1 MTMRSCV
8 ISLVVPLVCGT
19 CLDSGIPPSERK
31 NLENANGDSYPLGIF
46 VPDWAASWAANVL
59 VATIVEEIFGYNV
72 SLVKGTGTVSGFYA
86 VSGCVDPTAVGDPG
100 CGSGNVTKHHIV
112 MEAWTAGYP
121 LVWETLQNEYAG
133 VAAKN
138 LGNMGYEGLTST
150 FIPKPVQQEAYR
162 TQGMALQYFKY
173 WNASWYQPSKYF
185 ESISVI
191 PSGLT
196 KLCSDSTS
204 VMTDDATMR
213 RHIVFTGDVDGL
225 VYDSTS
231 DSYSARCDD
240 GHWWLSP
247 SCRSNSTLCVPFI
260 TGGVGWGIEELM
272 QKSTKWNMPMA
283 LGVAASWSAYTEFPF
298 LHPKSHFYW
307 WIPDPT
313 FLELEPLQVIYPP
326 TDRRAY
332 SSGDMST
339 AASGISVDKHVSR
352 DLSVLAPN
360 VENFVSNIL
369 VTMAQMNAI
378 LLDQKNTSDSW
389 RETTC
394 RWLRSNQKVWQSWI
408 PDESQCFPGFGLYD
422 TGLDD
427 FTDHRVNASNK
438 IVCQACPSGT
448 FSQPLEDSIGETYI
462 CVPCAKGRSQPL
474 GAATSCSLCKSGEY
488 QDEIGS
494 KTCKR
499 CEIGLYQDELGAE
512 MCKSCPASTTTL
524 GLGSV
529 SQRDCG
535 CKKDTINIDVSGSY
549 NCVPCSE
556 GLTCPL
562 ASTLADLQSGESYL
576 GQQYT
581 PKVQEGY
588 FTTVLA
594 PTEVYRCGTVAACP
608 GGKPGSCSGGLT
620 NTPCAQCRPGATWTG
635 NQCEACEGWRQ
646 VLWAMAVVGIFV
658 FLVLLYY
665 LTSSKVTAKATVLF
679 ATTAS
684 FGMLVMSMQN
694 LGLIGMMTIDWPV
707 DLKGIFSVCQFLLL
721 DIDSYGFSC
730 IAGSVAP
737 IRYLL
742 SALIFPVGVAW
753 LGLCYLL
760 SKLLPAN
767 RRWNGSKTVSTCG
780 AFLQV
785 GFSTMSATS
794 LAPMMCYKHP
804 NGLRSVLKYPD
815 IICGSDEHTAM
826 LVIGWILLI
835 VFVLGFVTLC
845 TFAVYQVPT
854 WSANRRDHLVA
865 GIRFLV
871 FRFRLDSWWFGVPL
885 LVRGP
890 LLSLPVVLATD
901 YPPIQVIA
909 IAMVMAGLLVLQM
922 LFWPWKVPMLNLTD
936 CTVSFCITLLV
947 TTSSLHLEIV
957 EGPMMQFAEGVSTA
971 MLSGIGIALAIMVL
985 MTGSAL
991 IYRSALGGKKELRMF
1006 NLGSVPTSAK
1016 LAKRMKEMSLE
1027 LERMETQDVSHSL
1040 AALAIF
1046 DMNKVTTAITLLA
1059 TEVAPP
1065 AEDAV
1070 TYKFNPR
1077 INSSSFD
1084 PALTKSKKSLRSS
1097 RSSDVQANPVEEL
1110 DNQPKTDVPLEVQED
1125 NTNRSSRG
1133 QEVLQSSWL

>member
-1 MTMRSCV
+1 MKAVPIILIEGREGRRRRKQAVSVKWESFASSLIVLCRENNQKSPQSC
-8 ISLVVPLVCGT
+8 LVVPLVCGT

-378 LLDQKNTSDSW
+378 LLDQK
-389 RETTC
+389 
-394 RWLRSNQKVWQSWI
+394 K
-408 PDESQCFPGFGLYD
+408 
-422 TGLDD
+422 
-427 FTDHRVNASNK
+427 
-438 IVCQACPSGT
+438 
-448 FSQPLEDSIGETYI
+448 YI
-462 CVPCAKGRSQPL
+462 
-474 GAATSCSLCKSGEY
+474 
-488 QDEIGS
+488 
-494 KTCKR
+494 
-499 CEIGLYQDELGAE
+499 
-512 MCKSCPASTTTL
+512 
-524 GLGSV
+524 
-529 SQRDCG
+529 
-535 CKKDTINIDVSGSY
+535 
-549 NCVPCSE
+549 
-556 GLTCPL
+556 
-562 ASTLADLQSGESYL
+562 
-576 GQQYT
+576 
-581 PKVQEGY
+581 
-588 FTTVLA
+588 
-594 PTEVYRCGTVAACP
+594 
-608 GGKPGSCSGGLT
+608 
-620 NTPCAQCRPGATWTG
+620 
-635 NQCEACEGWRQ
+635 
-646 VLWAMAVVGIFV
+646 
-658 FLVLLYY
+658 
-665 LTSSKVTAKATVLF
+665 
-679 ATTAS
+679 
-684 FGMLVMSMQN
+684 
-694 LGLIGMMTIDWPV
+694 
-707 DLKGIFSVCQFLLL
+707 
-721 DIDSYGFSC
+721 
-730 IAGSVAP
+730 
-737 IRYLL
+737 
-742 SALIFPVGVAW
+742 
-753 LGLCYLL
+753 
-760 SKLLPAN
+760 
-767 RRWNGSKTVSTCG
+767 
-780 AFLQV
+780 
-785 GFSTMSATS
+785 
-794 LAPMMCYKHP
+794 
-804 NGLRSVLKYPD
+804 
-815 IICGSDEHTAM
+815 
-826 LVIGWILLI
+826 
-835 VFVLGFVTLC
+835 
-845 TFAVYQVPT
+845 
-854 WSANRRDHLVA
+854 
-865 GIRFLV
+865 
-871 FRFRLDSWWFGVPL
+871 
-885 LVRGP
+885 
-890 LLSLPVVLATD
+890 
-901 YPPIQVIA
+901 
-909 IAMVMAGLLVLQM
+909 
-922 LFWPWKVPMLNLTD
+922 
-936 CTVSFCITLLV
+936 
-947 TTSSLHLEIV
+947 
-957 EGPMMQFAEGVSTA
+957 
-971 MLSGIGIALAIMVL
+971 
-985 MTGSAL
+985 
-991 IYRSALGGKKELRMF
+991 
-1006 NLGSVPTSAK
+1006 
-1016 LAKRMKEMSLE
+1016 
-1027 LERMETQDVSHSL
+1027 
-1040 AALAIF
+1040 
-1046 DMNKVTTAITLLA
+1046 
-1059 TEVAPP
+1059 
-1065 AEDAV
+1065 
-1070 TYKFNPR
+1070 
-1077 INSSSFD
+1077 
-1084 PALTKSKKSLRSS
+1084 
-1097 RSSDVQANPVEEL
+1097 
-1110 DNQPKTDVPLEVQED
+1110 
-1125 NTNRSSRG
+1125 
-1133 QEVLQSSWL
+1133 

>member
-1 MTMRSCV
+1 
-8 ISLVVPLVCGT
+8 
-19 CLDSGIPPSERK
+19 
-31 NLENANGDSYPLGIF
+31 
-46 VPDWAASWAANVL
+46 
-59 VATIVEEIFGYNV
+59 
-72 SLVKGTGTVSGFYA
+72 
-86 VSGCVDPTAVGDPG
+86 
-100 CGSGNVTKHHIV
+100 
-112 MEAWTAGYP
+112 
-121 LVWETLQNEYAG
+121 
-133 VAAKN
+133 
-138 LGNMGYEGLTST
+138 
-150 FIPKPVQQEAYR
+150 
-162 TQGMALQYFKY
+162 
-173 WNASWYQPSKYF
+173 
-185 ESISVI
+185 
-191 PSGLT
+191 
-196 KLCSDSTS
+196 
-204 VMTDDATMR
+204 
-213 RHIVFTGDVDGL
+213 
-225 VYDSTS
+225 
-231 DSYSARCDD
+231 
-240 GHWWLSP
+240 
-247 SCRSNSTLCVPFI
+247 
-260 TGGVGWGIEELM
+260 
-272 QKSTKWNMPMA
+272 
-283 LGVAASWSAYTEFPF
+283 
-298 LHPKSHFYW
+298 
-307 WIPDPT
+307 
-313 FLELEPLQVIYPP
+313 
-326 TDRRAY
+326 
-332 SSGDMST
+332 
-339 AASGISVDKHVSR
+339 
-352 DLSVLAPN
+352 
-360 VENFVSNIL
+360 
-369 VTMAQMNAI
+369 
-378 LLDQKNTSDSW
+378 
-389 RETTC
+389 
-394 RWLRSNQKVWQSWI
+394 
-408 PDESQCFPGFGLYD
+408 
-422 TGLDD
+422 
-427 FTDHRVNASNK
+427 
-438 IVCQACPSGT
+438 
-448 FSQPLEDSIGETYI
+448 
-462 CVPCAKGRSQPL
+462 
-474 GAATSCSLCKSGEY
+474 
-488 QDEIGS
+488 
-494 KTCKR
+494 
-499 CEIGLYQDELGAE
+499 